1 MPTPVT
7 TVEMGSPIHHWQGCP
22 FPPII
27 TVLLFLR
34 PPRQLLPPSLEPI
47 KRIKNPCTRNHLLNT
62 LALLLL
68 YKNNPSSTRKPDE
81 VQPCS
86 SLPCPAWKRGV
97 SLAYLLVTASPAAS
111 GGEEPLSGG
120 ERRGARPECWRQIR
134 SQRKEWKPVIFYT
147 FFDGENRTFF
157 GHAFSYLLLS
167 RERLTVSVV
176 LAHSL
181 EGAFLQDFSLA
192 PRAAVGTRL
201 AAGDLVILLGPQ
213 GTGGT
218 RDQAVPA
225 GPWSRDWLS
234 PHSHLSLILELSEPN
249 GITISRPRGTEGE
262 EK

>member
-1 MPTPVT
+1 MRGGEPGLSV
-7 TVEMGSPIHHWQGCP
+7 GARLGLRGKNGNRSFSI
-22 FPPII
+22 
-27 TVLLFLR
+27 LFLM
-34 PPRQLLPPSLEPI
+34 E
-47 KRIKNPCTRNHLLNT
+47 KT
-62 LALLLL
+62 
-68 YKNNPSSTRKPDE
+68 
-81 VQPCS
+81 
-86 SLPCPAWKRGV
+86 
-97 SLAYLLVTASPAAS
+97 
-111 GGEEPLSGG
+111 
-120 ERRGARPECWRQIR
+120 IR
-134 SQRKEWKPVIFYT
+134 
-147 FFDGENRTFF
+147 FF